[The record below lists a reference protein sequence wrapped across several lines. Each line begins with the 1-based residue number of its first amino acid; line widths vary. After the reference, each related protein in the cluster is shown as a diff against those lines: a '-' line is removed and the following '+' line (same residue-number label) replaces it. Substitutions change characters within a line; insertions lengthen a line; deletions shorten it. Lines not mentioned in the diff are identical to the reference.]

1 MTALPYRNKSESMQ
15 EWQKKNACL
24 YLTITRIE
32 HVFVFFSAL
41 KTIYVFESL
50 LFVGLF
56 TFMVQ
61 YAFHYFFGCVYIILL

>member
-1 MTALPYRNKSESMQ
+1 MTALPYRNNSESMQ

-24 YLTITRIE
+24 YLTITRVE

-50 LFVGLF
+50 LFVGLITF
-56 TFMVQ
+56 TVQ
-61 YAFHYFFGCVYIILL
+61 ICFSLFFWLCI